1 MALKGNYPITLK
13 DAGGGG
19 DCFYYSIW
27 AALTERNL
35 IKRRI
40 LPKMNIPLDK
50 EGFML
55 YFRNFVADILN
66 NSEKIEG
73 IYDFYGDIRV
83 QSMLPAGRVN
93 FSTFLH
99 PGNSVPKAILEK
111 LRPKMR
117 EVYDF
122 LNLNEIQ
129 EWMAD
134 IFIESNSV
142 AEFKRRVIESVRTKG
157 NNVQSFEVTIITE
170 LFKERFNIEI
180 RTHYDRNDSG
190 RVLDMPSNLPMINK
204 RGEEVI
210 HLLVLIGGGGHYQYF
225 SFNDMDIATVL
236 SLQQSSSSSSSPSLK
251 KALSE
256 EDWGEFVTSLP
267 QNPPLKKAASE
278 EDWGEFVTSSPPT
291 TSKYSKLYPDLSQML
306 LESGGKR
313 KRKTVRRHRSIK
325 NKNKNKRKTKK
336 NNKTNIKKKT
346 YRKKTYKNNK

>member
-1 MALKGNYPITLK
+1 MSLKGNYPVQIK
-13 DAGGGG
+13 EAGGGG

-35 IKRRI
+35 IRRNI

-73 IYDFYGDIRV
+73 IYDFYGDIGV
-83 QSMLPAGRVN
+83 QSILPAGRVN

-99 PGNSVPKAILEK
+99 PGNSVPKEIIDRI
-111 LRPKMR
+111 RPKMR

-134 IFIESNSV
+134 IFISSNSV

-157 NNVQSFEVTIITE
+157 NNVQEFEVRIITK

-180 RTHYDRNDSG
+180 RAHYTKDASG
-190 RVLDMPSNLPMINK
+190 RVLDMPRNLPMINE

-225 SFNDMDIATVL
+225 SFNDMDIAALL
-236 SLQQSSSSSSSPSLK
+236 SLQEKPVIYPSYPSLK

-256 EDWGEFVTSLP
+256 EEWGDFVTSSP

-278 EDWGEFVTSSPPT
+278 EEEFGDFVSYSPPT
-291 TSKYSKLYPDLSQML
+291 APKYSKLYPDLSQML

-336 NNKTNIKKKT
+336 GGKKGK
-346 YRKKTYKNNK
+346 R

>member
-1 MALKGNYPITLK
+1 MSLKGNYPVQIK
-13 DAGGGG
+13 EAGGGG

-35 IKRRI
+35 IRRNI

-55 YFRNFVADILN
+55 YFRNYVADILN

-73 IYDFYGDIRV
+73 IYNFYEDIGV
-83 QSMLPAGRVN
+83 QSILPAGRVS

-99 PGNSVPKAILEK
+99 PGNTVPKAILEK

-134 IFIESNSV
+134 IFISSNSV

-157 NNVQSFEVTIITE
+157 NNVQEFEVRIITK

-180 RTHYDRNDSG
+180 RAHYDRNASG
-190 RVLDMPSNLPMINK
+190 RPLDMPRNLPMINE

-225 SFNDMDIATVL
+225 SFNDMDIAAVL
-236 SLQQSSSSSSSPSLK
+236 SLQEKPIVSPSLK
-251 KALSE
+251 KAPSE
-256 EDWGEFVTSLP
+256 EEWGDFVTSSP
-267 QNPPLKKAASE
+267 QNPPLKKAVSE
-278 EDWGEFVTSSPPT
+278 EEEFGDFVSYSPPT
-291 TSKYSKLYPDLSQML
+291 APKYSNLYPDLSQML

-325 NKNKNKRKTKK
+325 NKNKNKNKRKTKK
-336 NNKTNIKKKT
+336 GGKKGKR
-346 YRKKTYKNNK
+346 YTYKK